1 MNNTGALLDGN
12 SFTELDRRF
21 ARFIAEL
28 SRNDDPALIIGAQL
42 VSALTRR
49 GDICVDIAAVAG
61 ARLAEVLPVEDAAE
75 DEDILP
81 EQGEWLSALQGSD
94 VVGIPG
100 EYKPLILDAGRL
112 YLYRYWEYERNLA
125 ENILIRLRTGPED
138 LDLILLREGLDRLFP
153 EAGNEVDW
161 QRVAAVVAILRR
173 FCVISGG
180 PGTGKT
186 TTVIKILVLLL
197 EQARARG
204 RPLSIALTAPTGK
217 AAVRLTD
224 AIMEAREVLATD
236 EAIRESIPSES
247 FTIHR
252 LLGTVRGLSAFRHNA
267 EHQLPYDVVV
277 VDESSMADLALLS
290 KLFQAIPLRATVI
303 LLGDKDQL
311 ASVEAGAV
319 LGDICDTGVEHGFS
333 KEMQSAIRT
342 SGVNCDGFDATEI
355 EETAGRTAERALMA
369 DSVVILRTSY
379 RFGSESGIGQ
389 VSSVIRAG
397 DAGGAIELLREGGF
411 DDITLIPY
419 EPETLP
425 ERLTQS
431 VVQGFTPYL
440 SAESREEA
448 FSSFSRFAILCAL
461 RRGPAGVE
469 KLNYLVERILLRQGL
484 ISPERRWY
492 RGRPILVVRNCYQ
505 LRLFN
510 GDIGLI
516 LYDAH
521 DGADAAFFPS
531 TGGSLRRIH
540 PLKLP
545 EHETAYALTVH
556 KSQGAEFD
564 RVILVLPDWPAPV
577 LTRELLYTAIT
588 RARRSVEIWGSEEIV
603 RFAVS
608 NPTVRRSGLRD
619 ILWTT

>member
-1 MNNTGALLDGN
+1 MNSSDALFAGD
-12 SFTELDRRF
+12 SFTELDRSF

-28 SRNDDPALIIGAQL
+28 SGSDDPELILGALL

-61 ARLAEVLPVEDAAE
+61 AHLTEVLPEGGDAQ
-75 DEDILP
+75 DERILP
-81 EQGEWLSALQGSD
+81 GKGEWLSALQKSD
-94 VVGIPG
+94 VVGMPG

-112 YLYRYWEYERNLA
+112 YLFRYWEYERNLA
-125 ENILIRLRTGPED
+125 ENILMRVRTGPEK
-138 LDLILLREGLDRLFP
+138 LDAVLLREGLDRLFP
-153 EAGNEVDW
+153 VAGNDIDW
-161 QRVAAVVAILRR
+161 QRVAAIVAILRR
-173 FCVISGG
+173 FSVISGG

-186 TTVIKILVLLL
+186 TTVIKILALLL

-204 RPLSIALTAPTGK
+204 HQLAIALAAPTGK
-217 AAVRLTD
+217 AAARLTNV
-224 AIMEAREVLATD
+224 IREAREVLDTD
-236 EAIRESIPSES
+236 EDIRESIPSES

-252 LLGTVRGLSAFRHNA
+252 LLGSVPGLSTFRYNA

-277 VDESSMADLALLS
+277 VDESSMADLALMS
-290 KLFQAIPLRATVI
+290 KLFQAIPRRATVI

-333 KEMQSAIRT
+333 KEMQSAIGT
-342 SGVNCDGFDATEI
+342 SAVNCDEFTAAEI
-355 EETAGRTAERALMA
+355 EETADGTTERALMA

-389 VSSVIRAG
+389 VSSVIRSG
-397 DAGGAIELLREGGF
+397 DAGGTVGLLSGGGF

-419 EPETLP
+419 EPEALP
-425 ERLTQS
+425 ERLMQS

-440 SAESREEA
+440 TAESREEA
-448 FSSFSRFAILCAL
+448 LSSFSRFAILCAI

-484 ISPERRWY
+484 VTPERRWY

-516 LYDAH
+516 LHDEY

-531 TGGSLRRIH
+531 TGGALRRIH

-545 EHETAYALTVH
+545 EHETAFALTVH

-564 RVILVLPDWPAPV
+564 RVLLVLPDWPAPV

-588 RARRSVEIWGSEEIV
+588 RARKSVEIWGSEEIV

-619 ILWTT
+619 ILWTP